1 MSQIYLHLSSL
12 NICCSYLNEYDLI
25 LFFCVNAHSRLVY
38 KQVPVGT
45 DFPLAN
51 FNVRVLSVS
60 NIDMMVPFKGR
71 YWQKATSLVKL
82 QVAS

>member
-1 MSQIYLHLSSL
+1 ML
-12 NICCSYLNEYDLI
+12 LI
-25 LFFCVNAHSRLVY
+25 PKWIWFDTLFCVNAHSRLVY

-60 NIDMMVPFKGR
+60 NWDMMVPFKGGH
-71 YWQKATSLVKL
+71 WQKATFLVKL
-82 QVAS
+82 QVASWYDAKFHKS